1 MASGPLGEGSWSP
14 SGKRGE
20 RAPVRCMAGV
30 CSAPDG
36 GLQSSGKH
44 TGIKLPPGD
53 GSVLLP
59 QAAKLLLVSPV
70 FSNSGTGNSLH
81 LFRARLNDSSL
92 SL

>member
-20 RAPVRCMAGV
+20 RAPVRLMAGGV
-30 CSAPDG
+30 
-36 GLQSSGKH
+36 LHSGWRASVEWQRI
-44 TGIKLPPGD
+44 GIKLPPGD

-59 QAAKLLLVSPV
+59 QAAKLLLVSPA
-70 FSNSGTGNSLH
+70 FRNSGTGNSLH